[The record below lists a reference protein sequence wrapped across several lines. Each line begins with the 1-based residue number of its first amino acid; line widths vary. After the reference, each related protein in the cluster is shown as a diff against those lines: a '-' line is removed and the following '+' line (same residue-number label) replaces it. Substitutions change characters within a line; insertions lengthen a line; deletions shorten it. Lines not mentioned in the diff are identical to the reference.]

1 MINKVRKLYED
12 MKTNIKIKKGLNEG
26 KITKYDDTLLD
37 KIKPYD
43 FYDVPILFY
52 LLNSSFSNN
61 IHEISLELARFLI
74 DMGIVYLLKFP
85 NIDYYLIEVTI
96 DNKKYIYDIASML
109 VYEENSYF
117 NIYPNFDYEKIL
129 FTKEIASN
137 LVSNDFLIQV
147 AEPVD
152 TRDNLISNII
162 TDYKRGITGS
172 IKTFT
177 ILEKYLNANKK
188 QKTLDRIRTFGF

>member
-74 DMGIVYLLKFP
+74 DNGVVYLLKFP

-96 DNKKYIYDIASML
+96 DNTKYIYDIASML

-117 NIYPNFDYEKIL
+117 NIYPNIDYEKIL

-137 LVSNDFLIQV
+137 LVSNDFLTQV
-147 AEPVD
+147 VEPVD
-152 TRDNLISNII
+152 TRDNLISSII
-162 TDYKRGITGS
+162 ADYKRGITGS

>member
-74 DMGIVYLLKFP
+74 DNGIVYLLKFP

-117 NIYPNFDYEKIL
+117 NFYPNIDYEKIL

-137 LVSNDFLIQV
+137 LVSNDFLTQV

-152 TRDNLISNII
+152 TRDNLISSII

>member
-1 MINKVRKLYED
+1 
-12 MKTNIKIKKGLNEG
+12 MKTNIKIKKGFNEG

-52 LLNSSFSNN
+52 LLNPSLSNN
-61 IHEISLELARFLI
+61 IHEISLELARFLT

-96 DNKKYIYDIASML
+96 DNKKYIYDIVSML
-109 VYEENSYF
+109 IYEENSYF
-117 NIYPNFDYEKIL
+117 NIYPRIDYEKIL

-137 LVSNDFLIQV
+137 LVSNDFLTQV
-147 AEPVD
+147 ANPVD
-152 TRDNLISNII
+152 TRDNLISSII
-162 TDYKRGITGS
+162 TDYKHGITCS
-172 IKTFT
+172 IKTIT
-177 ILEKYLNANKK
+177 ILEKHLDANKK

>member
-12 MKTNIKIKKGLNEG
+12 MKTNIKIKKDLSEG

-52 LLNSSFSNN
+52 LLNPSLSNN
-61 IHEISLELARFLI
+61 IHEISLELARFLT

-96 DNKKYIYDIASML
+96 DN
-109 VYEENSYF
+109 
-117 NIYPNFDYEKIL
+117 
-129 FTKEIASN
+129 
-137 LVSNDFLIQV
+137 
-147 AEPVD
+147 
-152 TRDNLISNII
+152 
-162 TDYKRGITGS
+162 
-172 IKTFT
+172 
-177 ILEKYLNANKK
+177 
-188 QKTLDRIRTFGF
+188 

>member
-52 LLNSSFSNN
+52 LLNPSLSNN

-74 DMGIVYLLKFP
+74 DNGVVYLLKFP

-117 NIYPNFDYEKIL
+117 NIYPNIDYEKIL

-137 LVSNDFLIQV
+137 LVSNDFLTQV
-147 AEPVD
+147 VEPVD
-152 TRDNLISNII
+152 TRDNLISSII

>member
-74 DMGIVYLLKFP
+74 DNGIVYLLKFP

-117 NIYPNFDYEKIL
+117 NIYPNIDYEKIL

-137 LVSNDFLIQV
+137 LVSNDFLTQV

-152 TRDNLISNII
+152 TRDNLISSII
-162 TDYKRGITGS
+162 ADYKRGITGS
-172 IKTFT
+172 IKTLT

>member
-12 MKTNIKIKKGLNEG
+12 MKTNIKIKKGFNEG

-52 LLNSSFSNN
+52 LLNPSLSNN
-61 IHEISLELARFLI
+61 IHEISLELARFLT

-96 DNKKYIYDIASML
+96 DSKKYIYDIVSML
-109 VYEENSYF
+109 IYEENSYF
-117 NIYPNFDYEKIL
+117 NIYPRIDYEKIL

-137 LVSNDFLIQV
+137 LVSNDFLTQV
-147 AEPVD
+147 ANPVD
-152 TRDNLISNII
+152 TRDNLINSII
-162 TDYKRGITGS
+162 TDYKRGITCS
-172 IKTFT
+172 IKTIT
-177 ILEKYLNANKK
+177 ILEKHLDANKK

>member
-52 LLNSSFSNN
+52 LLNPSLSNN

-74 DMGIVYLLKFP
+74 DNGVVYLLKFP

-117 NIYPNFDYEKIL
+117 NIYPNIDYEKIL

-147 AEPVD
+147 VEPVD
-152 TRDNLISNII
+152 TRDNLISSII

-172 IKTFT
+172 IKTLT

>member
-74 DMGIVYLLKFP
+74 DNGVVYLLKFP

-117 NIYPNFDYEKIL
+117 NIYPNIDYEKIL

-137 LVSNDFLIQV
+137 LVSNDFLTQV
-147 AEPVD
+147 VEPVD
-152 TRDNLISNII
+152 TRDNLISSII

>member
-52 LLNSSFSNN
+52 LLNPSLSNN
-61 IHEISLELARFLI
+61 IHEISLELARFLT
-74 DMGIVYLLKFP
+74 DNGIVYLLKFP

-96 DNKKYIYDIASML
+96 DNKKYIYDIVSML
-109 VYEENSYF
+109 IYEENSYF

>member
-74 DMGIVYLLKFP
+74 DNGIVYLLKFP

-117 NIYPNFDYEKIL
+117 NIYPNIDYEKIL

-137 LVSNDFLIQV
+137 LVSNDFLTQV

-152 TRDNLISNII
+152 TRDNLISSII

>member
-61 IHEISLELARFLI
+61 IHEISLELARFLT

>member
-74 DMGIVYLLKFP
+74 DNGIVYLLKFP

-117 NIYPNFDYEKIL
+117 NIYPNIDYEKIL

-147 AEPVD
+147 VEPVD
-152 TRDNLISNII
+152 TRDNLISSII

>member
-12 MKTNIKIKKGLNEG
+12 MKTNIKIKKGFNEG

-74 DMGIVYLLKFP
+74 DNGIVYLLKFP

-117 NIYPNFDYEKIL
+117 NIYPNIDYEKIL
-129 FTKEIASN
+129 FTKEIASS
-137 LVSNDFLIQV
+137 VS
-147 AEPVD
+147 
-152 TRDNLISNII
+152 
-162 TDYKRGITGS
+162 Y
-172 IKTFT
+172 
-177 ILEKYLNANKK
+177 
-188 QKTLDRIRTFGF
+188 

>member
-74 DMGIVYLLKFP
+74 DNGIVYLLKFP

-117 NIYPNFDYEKIL
+117 NIYPNIDYEKIL

-137 LVSNDFLIQV
+137 LVSNDFLTQV
-147 AEPVD
+147 ANPVD
-152 TRDNLISNII
+152 TRDNLISSII

>member
-74 DMGIVYLLKFP
+74 DNGIVYLLKFP

-109 VYEENSYF
+109 IYEENSYF
-117 NIYPNFDYEKIL
+117 NIYPNIDYEKIL

>member
-61 IHEISLELARFLI
+61 IHEISLELARFLT
-74 DMGIVYLLKFP
+74 DNGIVYLLKFP

-96 DNKKYIYDIASML
+96 NNKKYIYDIVSML
-109 VYEENSYF
+109 IYEENSYF

>member
-12 MKTNIKIKKGLNEG
+12 MKTNIKIKKGFNEG

-52 LLNSSFSNN
+52 LLNPSLSNN
-61 IHEISLELARFLI
+61 IHEISLELARFLT
-74 DMGIVYLLKFP
+74 DKGIVYLLKFP
-85 NIDYYLIEVTI
+85 SIDYYLIEVTI
-96 DNKKYIYDIASML
+96 DNKKYIYDIVSML
-109 VYEENSYF
+109 IYEENSYF
-117 NIYPNFDYEKIL
+117 NIYPRIDYEKIL

-137 LVSNDFLIQV
+137 LVSNDFLTQV
-147 AEPVD
+147 ANPVD
-152 TRDNLISNII
+152 TRDNLISSII
-162 TDYKRGITGS
+162 TDYKRGITCS
-172 IKTFT
+172 IKTIT
-177 ILEKYLNANKK
+177 ILEKHLDANKK

>member
-12 MKTNIKIKKGLNEG
+12 MKTNIKIKKGFNEG

-74 DMGIVYLLKFP
+74 DNGIVYLLKFP

-137 LVSNDFLIQV
+137 LVSNDFLTQV
-147 AEPVD
+147 ANPVD
-152 TRDNLISNII
+152 TRDNLISSII
-162 TDYKRGITGS
+162 TDYKRGITCS
-172 IKTFT
+172 IKTIT
-177 ILEKYLNANKK
+177 ILEKHLDANKK

>member
-12 MKTNIKIKKGLNEG
+12 MKTNIKIKKGFNEG

-52 LLNSSFSNN
+52 LLNPSLSNN
-61 IHEISLELARFLI
+61 IHEISLELARFLT
-74 DMGIVYLLKFP
+74 DNGIVYLLKFP

-96 DNKKYIYDIASML
+96 DNKKYIYDIVSML
-109 VYEENSYF
+109 IYEENSYF
-117 NIYPNFDYEKIL
+117 NIYPRIDYENIL
-129 FTKEIASN
+129 FTLDLASN
-137 LVSNDFLIQV
+137 FVSNDLLTQV
-147 AEPVD
+147 ANPVD
-152 TRDNLISNII
+152 TRDNLISSII
-162 TDYKRGITGS
+162 TDYKRGITCS
-172 IKTFT
+172 IKTIT
-177 ILEKYLNANKK
+177 ILEKHLDANKK

>member
-74 DMGIVYLLKFP
+74 DNGIVYLLKFP

-117 NIYPNFDYEKIL
+117 NIYPNIDYEKIL

-137 LVSNDFLIQV
+137 LVSNDFLTQV

-152 TRDNLISNII
+152 TRDNLISSII
-162 TDYKRGITGS
+162 ADYKCGITGS
-172 IKTFT
+172 IKTLT

>member
-12 MKTNIKIKKGLNEG
+12 MKTNIKIKKGFNEG
-26 KITKYDDTLLD
+26 KINKYDDTLLD

-52 LLNSSFSNN
+52 LLNPSLSNN
-61 IHEISLELARFLI
+61 IHEISLELARFLT

-96 DNKKYIYDIASML
+96 DNKKYIYDI
-109 VYEENSYF
+109 
-117 NIYPNFDYEKIL
+117 
-129 FTKEIASN
+129 
-137 LVSNDFLIQV
+137 VSNDFLTQV
-147 AEPVD
+147 ANPVD
-152 TRDNLISNII
+152 TRDNLINSII
-162 TDYKRGITGS
+162 TDYKRGITCS
-172 IKTFT
+172 IKTIT
-177 ILEKYLNANKK
+177 ILEKHLDANKK

>member
-12 MKTNIKIKKGLNEG
+12 MKTNIKIKKGFNEG

-52 LLNSSFSNN
+52 LLNPSLSNN
-61 IHEISLELARFLI
+61 IHEISLELARFLT
-74 DMGIVYLLKFP
+74 DNGIVYLLKFP

>member
-12 MKTNIKIKKGLNEG
+12 MKTNIKIKKSFNEG

-74 DMGIVYLLKFP
+74 DNGVVYLLKFP

-96 DNKKYIYDIASML
+96 DNTKYIYDIASML

-117 NIYPNFDYEKIL
+117 NIYPNIDYEKIL

-137 LVSNDFLIQV
+137 LVSNDFLTQV
-147 AEPVD
+147 VEPVD
-152 TRDNLISNII
+152 TRDNLISSII
-162 TDYKRGITGS
+162 ADYKRGITGS

>member
-12 MKTNIKIKKGLNEG
+12 MKTNIKIKKGFNEG

-52 LLNSSFSNN
+52 LLNPSLSNN
-61 IHEISLELARFLI
+61 IHEISLELARFLT

-96 DNKKYIYDIASML
+96 DNKKYIYDIVSML
-109 VYEENSYF
+109 IYEENSYF
-117 NIYPNFDYEKIL
+117 NIYPHIDYEKIL

-137 LVSNDFLIQV
+137 LVSNDFLTQV
-147 AEPVD
+147 ANPVD
-152 TRDNLISNII
+152 TRDNLISSII
-162 TDYKRGITGS
+162 TDYKRGITCS
-172 IKTFT
+172 IKTIT
-177 ILEKYLNANKK
+177 ILEKHLDANKK

>member
-12 MKTNIKIKKGLNEG
+12 MKTNIKIKKGFNEG

-74 DMGIVYLLKFP
+74 DNGIVYLLKFP

-137 LVSNDFLIQV
+137 LVSNDFLTQV
-147 AEPVD
+147 ANPVD
-152 TRDNLISNII
+152 TRDNLISSII

>member
-12 MKTNIKIKKGLNEG
+12 MKTNIKIKKGFNEG

-74 DMGIVYLLKFP
+74 DNGIVYLLKFP

-117 NIYPNFDYEKIL
+117 NIYPNIDYEKIL

-137 LVSNDFLIQV
+137 LVSNDFLTQV
-147 AEPVD
+147 VEPVD
-152 TRDNLISNII
+152 TRDNLISSII

>member
-74 DMGIVYLLKFP
+74 DNGIVYLLKFP

-117 NIYPNFDYEKIL
+117 NIYLNIDYEKIL

-152 TRDNLISNII
+152 TRDNLISSII

>member
-1 MINKVRKLYED
+1 MIDN
-12 MKTNIKIKKGLNEG
+12 
-26 KITKYDDTLLD
+26 
-37 KIKPYD
+37 
-43 FYDVPILFY
+43 
-52 LLNSSFSNN
+52 
-61 IHEISLELARFLI
+61 
-74 DMGIVYLLKFP
+74 GIVYLLKFP

>member
-74 DMGIVYLLKFP
+74 DNGIVYLLKFP

-117 NIYPNFDYEKIL
+117 NIYPNIDYEKIL

-137 LVSNDFLIQV
+137 LVSNDFLTQV
-147 AEPVD
+147 VEPVD
-152 TRDNLISNII
+152 TRDNLISSII

>member
-74 DMGIVYLLKFP
+74 DNGIVYLLKFP

>member
-12 MKTNIKIKKGLNEG
+12 MKTNIKIKKGFNEG

-52 LLNSSFSNN
+52 LLNPSLSNN
-61 IHEISLELARFLI
+61 IHEISLELARFLT

-96 DNKKYIYDIASML
+96 NNKKYIYDIVSML
-109 VYEENSYF
+109 IYEENSYF
-117 NIYPNFDYEKIL
+117 NIYPNIDYEKIL

>member
-52 LLNSSFSNN
+52 LLNPSLSNN
-61 IHEISLELARFLI
+61 IHEISLELARFLT

-96 DNKKYIYDIASML
+96 DNKKYIYDIVSML
-109 VYEENSYF
+109 IYEENSYF
-117 NIYPNFDYEKIL
+117 NIYPRIDYEKIL

>member
-12 MKTNIKIKKGLNEG
+12 MKTNIKIKKGFNEG

-74 DMGIVYLLKFP
+74 DNGIVYLLKFP

-117 NIYPNFDYEKIL
+117 NIYPNIDYEKIL

-137 LVSNDFLIQV
+137 LVSNDFLTQV
-147 AEPVD
+147 VEHVD
-152 TRDNLISNII
+152 TRDNLISSII

>member
-61 IHEISLELARFLI
+61 IHEISLELARFLT

-96 DNKKYIYDIASML
+96 NNKKYIYDIVSML
-109 VYEENSYF
+109 IYEENSYF
-117 NIYPNFDYEKIL
+117 NIYPNIDYEKIL

>member
-52 LLNSSFSNN
+52 LLNPSLSNN
-61 IHEISLELARFLI
+61 IHEISLELARFLT

-96 DNKKYIYDIASML
+96 DNKKYIYDIVSML
-109 VYEENSYF
+109 IYEENSYF
-117 NIYPNFDYEKIL
+117 NIYPRIDYEKIL

-137 LVSNDFLIQV
+137 LVSNDFLTQV